1 MTSIQ
6 NHQFYVHF
14 YFLILMLYLF
24 ILLTIQSIHLVFI
37 NDFHL
42 LFNDVIIVLY
52 SLIHYLI
59 IIYIYLMNYDLSQ
72 FTVYDL

>member
-6 NHQFYVHF
+6 NHLFFVHF
-14 YFLILMLYLF
+14 YFLVLMLYLF
-24 ILLTIQSIHLVFI
+24 ILLTIQSIHPMFI

-42 LFNDVIIVLY
+42 LFNDVIVVLY

-59 IIYIYLMNYDLSQ
+59 IIYIYPMNYDLSL